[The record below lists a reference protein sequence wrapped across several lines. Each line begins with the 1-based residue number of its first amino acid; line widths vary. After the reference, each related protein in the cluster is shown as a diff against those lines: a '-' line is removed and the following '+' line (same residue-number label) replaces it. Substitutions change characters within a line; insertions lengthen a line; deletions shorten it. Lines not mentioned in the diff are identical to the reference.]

1 VTTAAQTTPRHRLRA
16 VLGAAVLGTTL
27 LGGCAVFSPVQTDYA
42 YQAADGVNASFGD
55 LDVRNLA
62 VVADAKDAPGA
73 LVGQLVNTSS
83 EDIDVALASEG
94 SQPVEVTVPRHGTVS
109 LGEEEPATLSTVPA
123 APGEVITLQ
132 VATSATGQNVL
143 TTPVLPPLGYY
154 EDATPAP
161 AASPSASESPT
172 PSPTASPSS

>member
-1 VTTAAQTTPRHRLRA
+1 MTTAAQTTTRHRLRA

-42 YQAADGVNASFGD
+42 YQAADGVNATFGD

-83 EDIDVALASEG
+83 EDLDVSLASEG
-94 SQPVEVTVPRHGTVS
+94 GQPVEVTVPRHGSVS
-109 LGEEEPATLSTVPA
+109 LGEDGESATLSTVPA
-123 APGEVITLQ
+123 APGEVVTIS
-132 VATSATGQNVL
+132 VSTSGTGQNLL
-143 TTPVLPPLGYY
+143 TTPVLPPVGYY
-154 EDATPAP
+154 EGVTPAP
-161 AASPSASESPT
+161 ASSPSAS
-172 PSPTASPSS
+172 ASTSG

>member
-1 VTTAAQTTPRHRLRA
+1 MTTAAQTTPRHRLRA

-42 YQAADGVNASFGD
+42 YQAADGVNATFGD

-73 LVGQLVNTSS
+73 LVGQLVNTST
-83 EDIDVALASEG
+83 EDIDVSLSSEG
-94 SQPVEVTVPRHGTVS
+94 SEPVEVTVPRHGTVS
-109 LGEEEPATLSTVPA
+109 LGEDGESATLSTVPA
-123 APGEVITLQ
+123 APGEVVTIAI
-132 VATSATGQNVL
+132 ATSGTGQNVL

-154 EDATPAP
+154 EDFTPAP
-161 AASPSASESPT
+161 ASSPSASPSAS
-172 PSPTASPSS
+172 ASTSG